1 MLKFYPYNSVIVIF
15 YNFYSMFQMFE
26 IIKYNPATTSSCVS
40 MLKFSIQ
47 IMCNVSIY
55 IKFTLGVGTR
65 LKKKTNIMFRYNIY
79 KFTTTKLI
87 FIQSVNVQNRQF
99 TLIVTSLRLYR
110 FSVHIQSVKYYPAFL
125 ALSSRFFHTWR
136 FIYSHPKKHLLVSQ
150 GRQLSIFINSYSTSQ
165 I

>member
-1 MLKFYPYNSVIVIF
+1 MVIF

-55 IKFTLGVGTR
+55 IKFTLGIGPI

-87 FIQSVNVQNRQF
+87 FIQSVNVPRQNRQF
-99 TLIVTSLRLYR
+99 TLIVTPLRLYR

-125 ALSSRFFHTWR
+125 DLSSRFFHTWR
-136 FIYSHPKKHLLVSQ
+136 FIYSDPNNTCWSVKEGNYQ
-150 GRQLSIFINSYSTSQ
+150 Y
-165 I
+165 